1 MKAASAF
8 PDGKTTF
15 SGAACLLRALA
26 LAGVLV
32 QVPGVWAQAY
42 PALKPVTLI
51 VPFAA
56 GSGTDQVGRVVAE
69 GLSRVLG
76 QKVVVDNRPG
86 AGGAI
91 GLDAVAKAA
100 PDGYTLAIS
109 STGGLLIPA
118 ALAEV
123 DKRPYDVKDFI
134 GIAITN
140 ELPLTYVSTA
150 AIPPRNLRDMLAWMK
165 ANPTPFVSAGPGTG
179 GHVLGAALVQAAGAN
194 GDAVHYKS
202 SSSGIPDL
210 LAGRVFFTVDAPGSF
225 AGLIKEGKLVGLAV
239 LASQRV
245 PLIAD
250 VPTIQEAWP
259 DGPEFLRQAALVNF
273 VLAPAKTPREVAS
286 RLNAEWARAATDP
299 SIKERFDKAGLIGRA
314 PASLDQVTAYLN
326 NSMTGWN
333 RVVRT
338 TGVLD
343 AVKASVKQ

>member
-1 MKAASAF
+1 MRRNFGAGRQTSMKMA
-8 PDGKTTF
+8 GKIL
-15 SGAACLLRALA
+15 ACGLLLG
-26 LAGVLV
+26 AGVTV
-32 QVPGVWAQAY
+32 VEQATAQAY
-42 PALKPVTLI
+42 PSLKPITLI

-56 GSGTDQVGRVVAE
+56 GSGTDQVGRVVAD
-69 GLSRVLG
+69 GLSRTLG

-91 GLDAVAKAA
+91 GLDVVAKAA
-100 PDGYTLAIS
+100 PDGYTLAMS
-109 STGGLLIPA
+109 STGAYAIPN
-118 ALAEV
+118 ALSEV

-134 GIAITN
+134 GVAITN

-150 AIPPRNLRDMLAWMK
+150 AISPRNLKEMLVWMK

-179 GHVLGAALVQAAGAN
+179 GHVLGATLIQAAGAK

-210 LAGRVFFTVDAPGSF
+210 LAGRVFFTVDSPGSF

-245 PLIAD
+245 PLIAE

-273 VLAPAKTPREVAS
+273 VLAPAKTSREVAL
-286 RLNAEWARAATDP
+286 RLNAEWTRAAADP
-299 SIKERFDKAGLIGRA
+299 SIKERFEKAGLIARA
-314 PASLDQVTAYLN
+314 PLGLDQLADYLNASLA
-326 NSMTGWN
+326 GWN